1 MRYALLWRP
10 TLLRWGGC
18 CTAAQ
23 PNEAVWVCSLLA
35 RLQRQASGCSWHCA
49 CVSLCTCMSC
59 SSPLSTCTE
68 LLGAQGKLPCFGH
81 LWPTCRN
88 AAVFHQRAGGCLPC
102 SAPRCSAM
110 QSTPWRPAPLQL
122 GHIELVR

>member
-35 RLQRQASGCSWHCA
+35 RLQRQASGCSWRCA
-49 CVSLCTCMSC
+49 CVSLSACMSC

-68 LLGAQGKLPCFGH
+68 LLGAQGKLPASAISGLHAGMLQCFLPAQVAACPAAH
-81 LWPTCRN
+81 PNPN
-88 AAVFHQRAGGCLPC
+88 AAPCRARRGALHPC
-102 SAPRCSAM
+102 SWVTLS
-110 QSTPWRPAPLQL
+110 
-122 GHIELVR
+122 